1 MGIKMDKYKVSYVR
15 KKTDKRD
22 FVRDKD
28 GNINYYN
35 KKDAIMTASRLKG
48 KGLLPHV
55 VRVMKGMK

>member
-1 MGIKMDKYKVSYVR
+1 MDKYKVSYVK

-28 GNINYYN
+28 GNINYYS
-35 KKDAIMTASRLKG
+35 KREAIMTASCLKG

-55 VRVMKGMK
+55 IKVLKPATKNRR